1 MSDGGLDTEN
11 EAINDMFSSSRRR
24 KFISNFTNTLS
35 LPSKP
40 TVWDIT
46 KQTGF
51 FRLPTFLYTP
61 PSTPSKPLSAT
72 AWLDGMRGL
81 AAFLV
86 FIFHI
91 TYATHDVATAWTP
104 NGKRDFL
111 RLPLLRFFYHG
122 PAMVSIF
129 FVLSGYALS
138 YKPCKQMRSGETDAL
153 LKGLSSSVFRRG
165 LRLYLPCVASTMVIF
180 VCVRVGLYEVTSKL
194 AHDGKRLTGYWDR
207 HEPRLNGFWG
217 QVWVWGS
224 SVLGFMNPFTGKYV
238 WGDGHLWTIPLE
250 FRASIVLYAT
260 QLGLCRLRMRYRIFC
275 LVGLMSWAHYSDHWV
290 VLLFF
295 LGFMLADLDIRRTAL
310 ASANT
315 FSTTVSSPIFNMVWT
330 AIYIATFIGGLYIGG
345 QPEIAGEH
353 APGWTMLYSLI
364 PSYIHDRNR
373 YWCGWGALLLV
384 WSTSNSPMLQRI
396 FTASLSQYM
405 GRISFS
411 LYLAH
416 GFVIHTVYYML
427 LPVVSGVFGRETK
440 VQREVSFG
448 VALCVVTV
456 VLVWVSDVFMRC
468 VDGPSVRFA
477 RWLESKLKASTQV
490 PAVKQE
496 ARWTEASE
504 IV

>member
-1 MSDGGLDTEN
+1 MAEAQRLMSDGGLDFDDEAVTN
-11 EAINDMFSSSRRR
+11 EFSSRKRRY
-24 KFISNFTNTLS
+24 ISNLTNTLS
-35 LPSKP
+35 LPSKS
-40 TVWDIT
+40 TVWDTT

-51 FRLPTFLYTP
+51 FLLPTFIQSRLYP
-61 PSTPSKPLSAT
+61 LPSTTPSKPLSAT
-72 AWLDGMRGL
+72 AWLDGMRGI

-129 FVLSGYALS
+129 FVLSG
-138 YKPCKQMRSGETDAL
+138 GDIDAL

-165 LRLYLPCVASTMVIF
+165 LRLYLPCVASTFVIF
-180 VCVRVGLYEVTSKL
+180 VFVRVGLYEATSDL
-194 AHDGKRLTGYWDR
+194 AHDGKRLTGYRDR
-207 HEPRLNGFWG
+207 HEPRLDGFWE
-217 QVWVWGS
+217 QVWVWAS
-224 SVLGFMNPFTGKYV
+224 SVLGFVNPFTGKYV

-250 FRASIVLYAT
+250 F
-260 QLGLCRLRMRYRIFC
+260 LRMRYRMFC
-275 LVGLMSWAHYSDHWV
+275 LVGLMAWAHHSDHWV

-295 LGFMLADLDIRRTAL
+295 LGFMLADLDIRRSAL

-315 FSTTVSSPIFNMVWT
+315 FSTTVSSTKSNMVWT
-330 AIYIATFIGGLYIGG
+330 AIYIATFIGGIYIGG

-353 APGWTMLYSLI
+353 APGWTLLYSLI

-396 FTASLSQYM
+396 FTARLSQYM
-405 GRISFS
+405 GKISFA

-416 GFVIHTVYYML
+416 GFVIHTVYYSL
-427 LPVVSGVFGRETK
+427 LPVVWGVVGRETK

-448 VALCVVTV
+448 IALCVVTV
-456 VLVWVSDVFMRC
+456 VLVCVSDIFMRC
-468 VDGPSVRFA
+468 VDGPSVKFA
-477 RWLESKLKASTQV
+477 RWLEGKMKAPTQV
-490 PAVKQE
+490 HVVKQE
-496 ARWTEASE
+496 AGWRETSA